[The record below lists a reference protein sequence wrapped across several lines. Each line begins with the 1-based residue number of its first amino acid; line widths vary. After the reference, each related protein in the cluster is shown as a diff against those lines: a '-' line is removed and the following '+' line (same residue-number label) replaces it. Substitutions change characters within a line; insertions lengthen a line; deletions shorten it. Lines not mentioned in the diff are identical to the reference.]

1 MKQRTDALK
10 LMAGTTFADLVA
22 EVLDNLPPV
31 FARYLETVEIVV
43 APRPSREQRRAL
55 GLRPWQTI
63 YGLYEGIPL
72 TEQQSGDMIL
82 PATITIFQEPLERDF
97 RTRAALRA
105 QIRRTVLHEIAHHFG
120 ISDERLREL
129 DAY

>member
-1 MKQRTDALK
+1 MKQRSGTLK
-10 LMAGTTFADLVA
+10 PMAETTFADLVA

-63 YGLYEGIPL
+63 YGLYEGVPI

-97 RTRAALRA
+97 RTRAALRS

>member
-1 MKQRTDALK
+1 MKQRSGTLK
-10 LMAGTTFADLVA
+10 PMAETTFADLVA

-63 YGLYEGIPL
+63 YGLYEGVPI
-72 TEQQSGDMIL
+72 TEQQSGDIVP
-82 PATITIFQEPLERDF
+82 PAIITIFQEPLERDF
-97 RTRAALRA
+97 RTRSALRS